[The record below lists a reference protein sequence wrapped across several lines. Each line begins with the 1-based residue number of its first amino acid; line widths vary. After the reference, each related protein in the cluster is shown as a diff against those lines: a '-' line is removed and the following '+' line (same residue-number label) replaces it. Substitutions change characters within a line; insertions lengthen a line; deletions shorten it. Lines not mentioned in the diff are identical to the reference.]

1 VHPSEAPPIPVPDA
15 DDDFPGARAPLPLE
29 QLESHARQL
38 AAEHRETGGGGPRR
52 ELLARLDRNADRLEH
67 IYKKLSEEGFT
78 PKPETSSE
86 EWLRDNHYVVRVQL
100 LEIRRN
106 LPRKYYEEL
115 PTLTG
120 GRWRRYPRVYVFAR
134 NFVTH
139 TAGRFDQES
148 LRRFADAYQD
158 VTPLTIGELWAI
170 PIMLRLALVENLCA
184 LAGETLRSRQER
196 EAARKFASKLLST
209 PDKTQPPLHLAA
221 KTSATF
227 VVEILHNLRDQ
238 SVASTTAWRWLQ
250 ARLNARGQSPD
261 EVLRAEQQRE
271 AIDQLSI
278 ANIINTM
285 RVLSAL
291 DWPTFVEGVS
301 RVERILRRDPA
312 GAYTDMDRPTR
323 DRYRKSVEQLSRR
336 SGIDELEVAERAVGF
351 AEAAQ
356 QQHPAADRRHHVGY
370 YLISRGRFELEKA
383 LRYFPTVSERLGRLL
398 FRHPAIAYLGSVALT
413 TVAFEA
419 SLLLYA
425 HNNGASIWM
434 MALVAL
440 VTILPVSELA
450 VSFLNTV
457 LTTIIPPRPLP
468 KLALTSGI
476 PDHLRTIVAVPTILS
491 SEARVRELVDA
502 LEVRSL
508 ANHDENLRFALLSD
522 FVDADAETA
531 PGDQALVDL
540 AIELITALNVQH
552 GAERFYL
559 LHRSRRWNGSEG
571 RWMGWE
577 RKRGK
582 LHEFN
587 RLLRG
592 AEDTSFAVQIGNVE
606 LLRSMRYVITLDSD
620 TDLPLDVGRKLVGTL
635 AHPLNRARFDGQSGR
650 VTEGYSVLQPRVA
663 IGAVSASAT
672 TFSEVFSGHVGI
684 DPYTTA
690 VSDVYQDLFG
700 EGSYVG
706 KGIYDIDAFERA
718 LKDRVPEN
726 ALLSHDLFEGLFAR
740 VALCTDVELI
750 DDFPSHYLT
759 WIARLHRWARGDWQL
774 LPWLGGKA
782 MFSAIARWK
791 IFDNLRRSLLAPAL
805 IVLLAAGWLVLPG
818 GPSLWTGTAF
828 LVLFFPAYVQWG
840 QTFTNRVRGVR
851 LRDHL
856 RAEQANLAVSLHQV
870 LLTSAFLLH
879 QSVVMLDAIGR
890 TLVRLF
896 TKKHLLEWV
905 TAADSAAR
913 LSGEQAQVLRHMW
926 TAPLLALALALLVA
940 TFARPSLP
948 WAIPVVVLWGISPFL
963 AYETGR
969 PREDR
974 RRSLDARE
982 RRQFRKVAR
991 LTWRFFEEVLTPGDN
1006 WLVPDNYQEG
1016 RTDAIA
1022 HRTSPTNIGL
1032 QMMAIVSAWDLGY
1045 LSRTQCLAR
1054 LERTFESLQH
1064 LPKYRGHLF
1073 NWYDTQS
1080 LVPLAPLY
1088 VSTVDSG
1095 NLLGYL
1101 LTLKAALATIVEE
1114 PAVIDR
1120 RLRDGLEDTIDA
1132 FEREG
1137 TAPLAALGR
1146 EAARDLRHD
1155 LRRLRADIEVLPTTV
1170 EASDKWLQRVSHELA
1185 GLASRLHDAEDRM
1198 PASASQLASAAW
1210 WLAAATAIVTERR
1223 RELDAMLRAPGD
1235 TTEALRQAAGKMA
1248 AAVDA
1253 FADGTELDF
1262 LFDRQRHLFAIGYN
1276 VTEGRRDAT
1285 FYDALA
1291 SEARLASFIAIAL
1304 RHVSQEHWF
1313 KLGRLM
1319 TPVGPHRA
1327 LVSWSASMFEYL
1339 MPLLIMRTYPRTLLN
1354 ETYEAVV
1361 TRHIEYAT
1369 GLGVPWGIS
1378 ESAYNVQDTG
1388 GNYQYRA
1395 FGVPGIGLKR
1405 GLSDDL
1411 VVAPYACLLAAP
1423 FRPKEVLANLEHL
1436 DSEGALGP
1444 MGYYEAIDYTG
1455 ERLEPGQRCAVIKT
1469 YMAHHHGMSLVAL
1482 NNCLNANIMQARFH
1496 AEPRVQGA
1504 ELLLQER
1511 SPHLVPLDRPPEE
1524 HKVQEAPGRIA
1535 QALVRRYITP
1545 HTVTPRAHVLSNG
1558 SMSVMVT
1565 NAGGGYTRWRDI
1577 AVTRWREDAT
1587 CDGWGSFCYV
1597 RDVETGAFWSS
1608 GFQPSG
1614 READSYEATFAPDR
1628 AVIRRRDE
1636 EIETFTEVTVSPE
1649 DDAEIRRVSVTNHS
1663 RILRELEL
1671 TSYAEVV
1678 LAPQAADVAHPVFS
1692 NLFIETTAVPGHH
1705 AIICSR
1711 RPRAHERRLYMGHV
1725 LAGRGRI
1732 GDVVEF
1738 ETDREHFIGR
1748 GGTIGA
1754 PFAIVTGARLS
1765 GATGAVLDPI
1775 ASLRVRVKVPAGVT
1789 ARLSFATVVAENE
1802 DGVRALIEKYHDPQ
1816 VSARAFALAS
1826 THSQIELRHLSVS
1839 REDEARF
1846 QRLAARVIYGDPR
1859 LRSGEA
1865 VLRNTGTPADL
1876 WKYGISG
1883 DLPVVLVTVADAS
1896 EVGLARELLRAQEYL
1911 RARGFVFDLVILNE
1925 IPTSYRQD
1933 VQDELERMAESGPS
1947 HVWMDKPGG
1956 LFLRRGDAM
1965 AEPDRVLLRAV
1976 ARAIFEGSRG
1986 GLEVQLRRPLL
1997 PPVSPRPLVTVTKK
2011 AAAVAGEPTGADR
2024 SALTFVNGYG
2034 GFTQDGREYHVFA
2047 RPPAPWSNVVANP
2060 QFGFVATESSLGN
2073 TWSQNSYQ
2081 NRLTPW
2087 NNDPVVDPPGE
2098 VVYVRD
2104 DAGGEFWSA
2113 TASPAGRGIAYT
2125 TRFGQGYVVY
2135 EHRHRQLA
2143 VDLSVF
2149 VPVDDPVKVLRLRV
2163 RNEGA
2168 EARELSL
2175 CYYVEWCLSDNRSAA
2190 HIVTSIDQICGALF
2204 ARNAFRA
2211 GFGQR
2216 VAFLDTSALSRT
2228 MTGDRTSFIGRNG
2241 TLRDPSAMRFAHLAG
2256 SVGAILDPCGA
2267 VEAKVTVGAGATADV
2282 TFILGE
2288 GPDESAARELVAKYR
2303 APGSVDAAL
2312 AQVEEYWNQRLGAVE
2327 VATPDRALD
2336 VLTNRW
2342 LGYQT
2347 LSCRFNARSAFYQS
2361 GGAFGFRDQ
2370 LQDVL
2375 ALLHAEP
2382 GLARQHI
2389 LRAAGRQFPEGDVQH
2404 WWHEPFGE
2412 GVRTRIQDDRLWLV
2426 YATLE
2431 YARTTGE
2438 WSILDAKAPLL
2449 QQRAPGP
2456 DEHST
2461 YERPMQLPV
2470 EISLYEHCVRAI
2482 GRSLE
2487 TGAHGLPLMGTGDWN
2502 DGMDEV
2508 GAGGQGESVWLG
2520 WFLASL
2526 LPPFASVTEARGD
2539 VQRAALYRAH
2549 SARLVQA
2556 IEEAWDGEWYRRAYF
2571 DDGTPLGSSQNSEC
2585 RIDALVQSWAVI
2597 SGLGNAERARQAM
2610 QSVDR
2615 WLVDRDERM
2624 VLLLTP
2630 PFDKAEPNPGYIR
2643 GYVPGVRENGGQYTH
2658 AALWVALAQS
2668 LLGRGDAA
2676 HEVLSFI
2683 NPINRTADA
2692 GRVKRYR
2699 VEPYAVAADIYSASG
2714 HVGRGGWTWYTGA
2727 AGWMYRVTLEHV
2739 LGIKREGDWLLVN
2752 PCVPAD
2758 WPAYQVTLRIPGA
2771 EYRVEVENPEKS
2783 GRGVRSVEIDGHA
2796 VDDQRVRL
2804 EPNSGAHVVRV
2815 RLGTSIPGFSG

>member
-1 VHPSEAPPIPVPDA
+1 MHPSEAPPTTIPDA

-38 AAEHRETGGGGPRR
+38 AVEHRETGGGGPRR
-52 ELLARLDRNADRLEH
+52 ELLARLDRNADRLEN

-78 PKPETSSE
+78 SKPETPSE

-115 PTLTG
+115 PTLTA

-170 PIMLRLALVENLCA
+170 PIMLRLALVENLCG
-184 LAGETLRSRQER
+184 LAVGTLRAKQER
-196 EAARKFASKLLST
+196 EAARKFAAKLLSL

-250 ARLNARGQSPD
+250 TRLGARGQSPD
-261 EVLRAEQQRE
+261 EVLRLEQHRE

-278 ANIINTM
+278 ANIITTM

-291 DWPTFVEGVS
+291 DWPAFVEGVS

-312 GAYTDMDRPTR
+312 GAYADMDQPTR

-336 SGIDELEVAERAVGF
+336 SGADELDVAERAVRL
-351 AEAAQ
+351 AETAQ
-356 QQHPAADRRHHVGY
+356 REHPDADRRHHVGY
-370 YLISRGRFELEKA
+370 YLISRGRFELERA
-383 LRYFPTVSERLGRLL
+383 LRYFPTVPERLSRLI
-398 FRHPAIAYLGSVALT
+398 FKHPAISYLGSVALT
-413 TVAFEA
+413 TVVFEA
-419 SLLLYA
+419 SLLIYA
-425 HNNGASIWM
+425 RNSGASVPM
-434 MALVAL
+434 MLLVAL

-450 VSFLNTV
+450 LSFLNTI

-468 KLALTSGI
+468 KLALRHGI

-491 SEARVRELVDA
+491 SEGRIRELVDA

-508 ANHDENLRFALLSD
+508 ANHDDNLRFALLSD
-522 FVDADAETA
+522 FVDADSETL
-531 PGDQALVDL
+531 PDDKALVEL
-540 AIELITALNVQH
+540 AIELITTLNVQH

-559 LHRSRRWNGSEG
+559 LHRNRRWNASEG
-571 RWMGWE
+571 KWMGWE

-582 LHEFN
+582 LHELN

-592 AEDTSFAVQIGNVE
+592 AQDTSFAVQIGNVD
-606 LLRSMRYVITLDSD
+606 LLQSMRYVITLDSD
-620 TDLPLDVGRKLVGTL
+620 TDLPLDVGLKLVGTL
-635 AHPLNRARFDGQSGR
+635 AHPLNRARFDAISGR

-672 TFSEVFSGHVGI
+672 SFSEVFSGHVGI
-684 DPYTTA
+684 DPYTSA

-718 LKDRVPEN
+718 LQNRVPEN

-740 VALCTDVELI
+740 VALCTDVEVI
-750 DDFPSHYLT
+750 DDFPTHYVT
-759 WIARLHRWARGDWQL
+759 WIARLHRWVRGDWQL
-774 LPWLGGKA
+774 VPWLGGKA
-782 MFSAIARWK
+782 MLPAIARWK
-791 IFDNLRRSLLAPAL
+791 IFDNLRRSLLPPAL
-805 IVLLAAGWLVLPG
+805 VALLAAGWLVLPG

-840 QTFTNRVRGVR
+840 QTFTNRARGVR
-851 LRDHL
+851 FRDHL
-856 RAEQANLAVSLHQV
+856 RAEQANLLASLHQV

-879 QSVVMLDAIGR
+879 QSAVMVDAIGR
-890 TLVRLF
+890 TLMRLF

-905 TAADSAAR
+905 TAADSAER
-913 LSGEQAQVLRHMW
+913 LSGERANVLRHMW
-926 TAPLLALALALLVA
+926 SAPVLAFALALAVA
-940 TFARPSLP
+940 VLAPASLG
-948 WAIPVVVLWGISPFL
+948 WAVPVVVLWGSSPFL
-963 AYETGR
+963 AYETGL

-974 RRSLDARE
+974 RRSLDTRD

-991 LTWRFFEEVLTPGDN
+991 LTWRFFEELLTPGDN

-1016 RTDAIA
+1016 RSDPIA

-1045 LSRTQCLAR
+1045 ISRTQCLTR
-1054 LERTFESLQH
+1054 LERTFESLLR

-1101 LTLKAALATIVEE
+1101 LTLKAALAAMVEE
-1114 PAVIDR
+1114 PPVIDR
-1120 RLRDGLEDTIDA
+1120 RVQEGLCDTIDA

-1137 TAPLAALGR
+1137 AAPLATLGR
-1146 EAARDLRHD
+1146 EAARDLRND
-1155 LRRLRADIEVLPTTV
+1155 LRRLRIELDALPTTV
-1170 EASDKWLQRVSHELA
+1170 ESSAKWLLRISDELA
-1185 GLASRLHDAEDRM
+1185 VLASRVHDAEDRM

-1210 WLAAATAIVTERR
+1210 WLDAAASIITEQR
-1223 RELDAMLRAPGD
+1223 RELAAMSKAPDD
-1235 TTEALRQAAGKMA
+1235 TREALRGTAHRLA
-1248 AAVDA
+1248 AAADA
-1253 FADGTELDF
+1253 FAEETELEF

-1276 VTEGRRDAT
+1276 VTEGRRDST

-1291 SEARLASFIAIAL
+1291 SEARLASFIAIAM

-1361 TRHIEYAT
+1361 TRHIEYASR
-1369 GLGVPWGIS
+1369 LGVPWGIS
-1378 ESAYNVQDTG
+1378 ESAYNVQDTA

-1405 GLSDDL
+1405 GLADDL
-1411 VVAPYACLLAAP
+1411 VVAPYASLLAAP
-1423 FRPKEVLANLEHL
+1423 FRPREVLANLEYL

-1444 MGYYEAIDYTG
+1444 MGYYEAIDYTSDRVEPG
-1455 ERLEPGQRCAVIKT
+1455 ERRAVIRT

-1482 NNCLNANIMQARFH
+1482 NNCLNGNIMQARFH
-1496 AEPRVQGA
+1496 AEPRVQAA

-1524 HKVQEAPGRIA
+1524 HKVQEAPGRVA
-1535 QALVRRYITP
+1535 QALVRRYVTP

-1565 NAGGGYTRWRDI
+1565 NSGGGYTRWRDV

-1587 CDGWGSFCYV
+1587 CDGWGSFCYI
-1597 RDVETGAFWSS
+1597 RDVETLAFWSA

-1614 READSYEATFAPDR
+1614 READSYEVTFAPDR

-1636 EIETFTEVTVSPE
+1636 DIETFTEVTVSPE

-1663 RILRELEL
+1663 RVLRELEL
-1671 TSYAEVV
+1671 TSYMEVV
-1678 LAPQAADVAHPVFS
+1678 LAPQASDVAHPVFS
-1692 NLFIETTAVPGHH
+1692 NLFIATMRVPEHQ
-1705 AIICSR
+1705 AILCAR
-1711 RPRAHERRLYMGHV
+1711 RPRSRERRLYMGHV
-1725 LAGRGRI
+1725 LASRGRI
-1732 GDVVEF
+1732 GEEVQF
-1738 ETDREHFIGR
+1738 ETDREHFVGR
-1748 GGTIGA
+1748 GGTIGSPVA
-1754 PFAIVTGARLS
+1754 LMADKPLS

-1775 ASLRVRVKVPAGVT
+1775 ASLRVRVKVPPGVT
-1789 ARLSFATVVAENE
+1789 VRLSFATVVGENE

-1826 THSQIELRHLSVS
+1826 THSEIELRYLGVS
-1839 REDEARF
+1839 REDEARY
-1846 QRLAARVIYGDPR
+1846 QRLAARVIYADPR
-1859 LRSGEA
+1859 LRSPEA
-1865 VLRNTGTPADL
+1865 VLRNTGTPPDL

-1883 DLPVVLVTVADAS
+1883 DLPIVLVTVADGG
-1896 EVGLARELLRAQEYL
+1896 EVGLAKELLRGQEYL

-1925 IPTSYRQD
+1925 LPTSYRQD
-1933 VQDELERMAESGPS
+1933 VQDELQRMAESGPS
-1947 HVWMDKPGG
+1947 HAWIDRPGG
-1956 LFLRRGDAM
+1956 LFLRRADSM
-1965 AEPDRVLLRAV
+1965 TEPDRVLLRAV

-1986 GLEVQLRRPLL
+1986 GFEVQLRRPLL
-1997 PPVSPRPLVTVTKK
+1997 PPVPPRPLVTVTKK
-2011 AAAVAGEPTGADR
+2011 PQAGARDSAGGDR
-2024 SALTFVNGYG
+2024 ASLAFFNGYG
-2034 GFTQDGREYHVFA
+2034 GFTQDGREYHVSA
-2047 RPPAPWSNVVANP
+2047 RPPAPWSNIVANA

-2087 NNDPVVDPPGE
+2087 NNDPIVDPPGE
-2098 VVYVRD
+2098 VVYVRED
-2104 DAGGEFWSA
+2104 TSGEFWSA
-2113 TASPAGRGIAYT
+2113 TASPAGRGIAYNA
-2125 TRFGQGYVVY
+2125 RFGQGYVVY
-2135 EHRHRQLA
+2135 EHTHRKLA
-2143 VDLSVF
+2143 IDLSVF
-2149 VPVDDPVKVLRLRV
+2149 VPVNDPVKVLRLRV
-2163 RNEGA
+2163 RNEGS
-2168 EARELSL
+2168 EPRELSI
-2175 CYYVEWCLSDNRSAA
+2175 CYYVDWCLSDNRSRSAA
-2190 HIVTSIDQICGALF
+2190 HIFTSIDQVCGALF

-2216 VAFLDTSALSRT
+2216 VAFLDTSSSTRT
-2228 MTGDRTSFIGRNG
+2228 ITGDRTSFIGRNG
-2241 TLRDPSAMRFAHLAG
+2241 TLRDPSAMRFAHLPG
-2256 SVGAILDPCGA
+2256 RVGAGLDPCGA
-2267 VEAKVTVGAGATADV
+2267 IQANVIVPVGETTEV
-2282 TFILGE
+2282 TFVLGDGAEE
-2288 GPDESAARELVAKYR
+2288 GAARELVAKYR
-2303 APGSVDAAL
+2303 ASGAVDAEFDRVRQL
-2312 AQVEEYWNQRLGAVE
+2312 WNERLGAVE
-2327 VATPDRALD
+2327 VRTPDRALD

-2342 LGYQT
+2342 LAYQT
-2347 LSCRFNARSAFYQS
+2347 LSCRFHARSAFYQS

-2375 ALLHAEP
+2375 SLLHCEP
-2382 GLARQHI
+2382 GIAREHI
-2389 LRAAGRQFPEGDVQH
+2389 LRAAGRQFAEGDAQH

-2426 YATLE
+2426 YATLH
-2431 YARTTGE
+2431 YARVTGD
-2438 WSILDAKAPLL
+2438 WDILDVKAPLID
-2449 QQRAPGP
+2449 QRAPGP
-2456 DEHST
+2456 DEHSV
-2461 YERPMQLPV
+2461 YERPVVLPV

-2482 GRSLE
+2482 GRSLD

-2508 GAGGQGESVWLG
+2508 GAHGQGESVWLG

-2526 LPPFASVTEARGD
+2526 LSPFAAIMEARGD
-2539 VQRAALYRAH
+2539 IQHATLYRAH
-2549 SARLVQA
+2549 AARLVHA
-2556 IEEAWDGEWYRRAYF
+2556 LEESWDGEWYRRAYF
-2571 DDGTPLGSSQNSEC
+2571 DDGTPLGSSRNAEC
-2585 RIDALVQSWAVI
+2585 RIDSIAQSWSVI
-2597 SGLGNAERARQAM
+2597 SGLGNTERARQAM

-2615 WLVDRDERM
+2615 WLVDRDARL

-2630 PFDKAEPNPGYIR
+2630 PFDKAEPTPGYIR

-2658 AALWVALAQS
+2658 AALWVVLAQA

-2676 HEVLSFI
+2676 HELLSFI
-2683 NPINRTADA
+2683 NPINRTADLD
-2692 GRVKRYR
+2692 RTKVYR
-2699 VEPYAVAADIYSASG
+2699 VEPYAVAADIYSAPG

-2727 AGWMYRVTLEHV
+2727 AGWMYRVTIEHI
-2739 LGIKREGDWLLVN
+2739 LGIRREGEWLLIN
-2752 PCVPAD
+2752 PCVPAE
-2758 WPAYQVTLRIPGA
+2758 WPEYQVTLRIPGA
-2771 EYRVEVENPEKS
+2771 EYRIEVENPEKT
-2783 GRGVRSVEIDGHA
+2783 GCGVRAVELDGQP
-2796 VDDQRVRL
+2796 VDAQRVRL
-2804 EPNSGAHVVRV
+2804 EPSSGPHVVRV
-2815 RLGTSIPGFSG
+2815 RLG